1 MYQGRPYHS
10 CPFFSSGIFK
20 SSGQICRKP
29 QIEVRRFS
37 ISARGIRKRN
47 QYNPI
52 ALLIHL
58 TVQGQAGF
66 EWDFLAGIC
75 GGTWK
80 AQLCQEGFPLPVRKP
95 PDCSPPQEPPC
106 THCTESKYRTLWGNT
121 TSWNPPP
128 SRSSLAYSGG
138 STALLTAYTTW
149 GCPTVQILQFF

>member
-1 MYQGRPYHS
+1 MLFVCTKEGLIIPVLLSHQVY
-10 CPFFSSGIFK
+10 SSL
-20 SSGQICRKP
+20 QDRCRKP

-75 GGTWK
+75 GGT
-80 AQLCQEGFPLPVRKP
+80 
-95 PDCSPPQEPPC
+95 
-106 THCTESKYRTLWGNT
+106 
-121 TSWNPPP
+121 
-128 SRSSLAYSGG
+128 
-138 STALLTAYTTW
+138 
-149 GCPTVQILQFF
+149 

>member
-1 MYQGRPYHS
+1 MLFVCTKEGLIIPVLLSHQVY
-10 CPFFSSGIFK
+10 SSLQDRYAGNRRY
-20 SSGQICRKP
+20 ICVKKLADL
-29 QIEVRRFS
+29 VRRFS
-37 ISARGIRKRN
+37 ISARKIRKRN

-95 PDCSPPQEPPC
+95 PDFSPPQEPPC

-121 TSWNPPP
+121 SSWNPPP

-138 STALLTAYTTW
+138 STAL
-149 GCPTVQILQFF
+149 

>member
-1 MYQGRPYHS
+1 MLFVCTKEGLIIPVLLSHQVY
-10 CPFFSSGIFK
+10 SSL
-20 SSGQICRKP
+20 QDRYAENRRYICVKKLADL
-29 QIEVRRFS
+29 VRRFS

-95 PDCSPPQEPPC
+95 PDFSPPQEPPC

-121 TSWNPPP
+121 SSWNPPP

-138 STALLTAYTTW
+138 STAL
-149 GCPTVQILQFF
+149 